1 MSKHSSRHGQR
12 DEHGHRGWHGPG
24 TGRLVRSRDQRMVGG
39 VASGIAEW
47 RGFNPMVV
55 RMVFVVAT
63 VAGGSG
69 VLLYVVGWL
78 LLPSAG
84 SETSLAQQA
93 LQSPREPAHVA
104 TIAFIVI
111 GSMVVM
117 RSLGLW
123 FSGATF
129 PVGLAGI
136 GLAVVWRQGDE
147 YERAPL
153 VRMAA
158 ILPWARIPA
167 GSRRRRLVF
176 VRIAVGAVLV
186 AAGVAAFLAESG
198 ALPAVRDGLLGT
210 IGIVGGLAL
219 IFGPWWWR
227 LAQELTEERR
237 ERVRSQERAEVA
249 AHLHDSVL
257 QTLALIQRAAD
268 DPRAVTTLAR
278 RQERELRAWLF
289 EDPPD
294 AEATTISAAIRQAAE
309 QVEERHGVAIDAVT
323 VGDGPLD
330 DAGTVLV
337 AACQEAMVNAAK
349 WSGQA
354 TVSVF
359 AEVEPTVVSVFV
371 RDRGTG
377 FDLSLVAADR
387 KGISQSIVGRMER
400 HGGKAVVRTD
410 LGAGTE
416 VELRLP
422 RAVP

>member
-1 MSKHSSRHGQR
+1 M
-12 DEHGHRGWHGPG
+12 
-24 TGRLVRSRDQRMVGG
+24 RSRDQRMMGG

-47 RGFNPMVV
+47 RGFNPTVV
-55 RMVFVVAT
+55 RLVFVVAT

-69 VLLYVVGWL
+69 VLLYMIGWL
-78 LLPSAG
+78 LLPSDG
-84 SETSLAQQA
+84 DDTCLAQQS
-93 LQSPREPAHVA
+93 LQSPREPAHIA
-104 TIAFIVI
+104 AIAFVVV
-111 GSMVVM
+111 GSMVVI

-123 FSGATF
+123 FSGAIF
-129 PVGLAGI
+129 PIGLAGI

-153 VRMAA
+153 ARLAA

-167 GSRRRRLVF
+167 GSRKRRLVF
-176 VRIAVGAVLV
+176 ARIAVGAGLV
-186 AAGVAAFLAESG
+186 GAGVAAFLAESG
-198 ALPAVRDGLLGT
+198 ALPAVRDGLMGT
-210 IGIVGGLAL
+210 VGIVGGLAL

-257 QTLALIQRAAD
+257 QTLALIQRAAE

-289 EDPPD
+289 EGPPD
-294 AEATTISAAIRQAAE
+294 CDTTTVSAAIRQAAE

-323 VGDGPLD
+323 VGDAPLD
-330 DAGTVLV
+330 DAGTALV
-337 AACQEAMVNAAK
+337 AACREAMVNAAK

-400 HGGKAVVRTD
+400 HGGKAVVRTAPD
-410 LGAGTE
+410 AGTE
-416 VELRLP
+416 VELKLP